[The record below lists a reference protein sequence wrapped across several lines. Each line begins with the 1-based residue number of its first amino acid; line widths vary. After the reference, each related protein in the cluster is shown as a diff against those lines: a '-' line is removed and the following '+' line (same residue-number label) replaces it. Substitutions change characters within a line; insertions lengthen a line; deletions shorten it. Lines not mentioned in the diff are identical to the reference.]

1 MPNSLDGSNFM
12 LKKLPDAEF
21 EVMKTVWETPA
32 PMNVNAV
39 AAKIDKNWKIQTLI
53 SMMHRLVERGY
64 IRTEKKGKDRLYYP
78 LVSRDDYLKFE
89 TGSFVKQYHENSFIN
104 LVTTLYDNKGLTDND
119 IDELLQWAKER
130 KG

>member
-1 MPNSLDGSNFM
+1 M

-21 EVMKTVWETPA
+21 EVMKAVWETPI

-39 AAKIDKNWKIQTLI
+39 AAKLDKNWKIQTLI
-53 SMMHRLVERGY
+53 SMMHRLVERGFM
-64 IRTEKKGKDRLYYP
+64 RTEKKGKDRFYYP

-104 LVTTLYDNKGLTDND
+104 LVTTLYDNKDLTDND
-119 IDELLQWAKER
+119 IDELFQWAKER